1 VDKIGEEDISSYQK
15 ITILITICIFI
26 FGSLRSKKKKTMALQ
41 TFLKPPVIIK
51 NAITSENH
59 RVKTPEGEVVGSF
72 STRLP
77 HYDQSQHELWAMM
90 DFGSRLGK
98 CMIDRED
105 VTNYLL
111 GGSKDIGFTLSLDG
125 KIEAIEIR
133 ESVVCTQNGT
143 PVSVVDA
150 EKISSTA
157 KICRICQ
164 KNTIDTQP
172 SRCGQCKSV
181 YYCSRACQLFDWVH
195 HKPMCI
201 AIKEFIDKKE
211 SSAAA
216 AAAAYVSEEEV
227 PRPASKK
234 MITDSPVDKH
244 VSFSDD
250 NDERSLLDQYSP
262 PQSASNAHT
271 KLGSLCAPTATMA
284 ERHAIY
290 REVDDLTE
298 MLGAMVGD
306 NNDEKK

>member
-1 VDKIGEEDISSYQK
+1 
-15 ITILITICIFI
+15 
-26 FGSLRSKKKKTMALQ
+26 MALKTIQ
-41 TFLKPPVIIK
+41 KPAVIIK
-51 NAITSENH
+51 NAISSENH

-90 DFGSRLGK
+90 NFGSRIGK
-98 CMIDRED
+98 CLVDRED

-111 GGSKDIGFTLSLDG
+111 GKSKDIGFSLALDG

-133 ESVVCTQNGT
+133 ESVVCNQNGA
-143 PVSVVDA
+143 PVSVVDP

-181 YYCSRACQLFDWVH
+181 YYCSRACQVFDWVH

-211 SSAAA
+211 ETAAAAA
-216 AAAAYVSEEEV
+216 AAAAYVSEEV
-227 PRPASKK
+227 PSPTSKK
-234 MITDSPVDKH
+234 MITDSSIDRH

-250 NDERSLLDQYSP
+250 NNSEQSLLDQYAP
-262 PQSASNAHT
+262 KTASNAHK
-271 KLGSLCAPTATMA
+271 KLEKLCAPTATMA
-284 ERHAIY
+284 DRHAIY
-290 REVDDLTE
+290 REVDDLTK
-298 MLGAMVGD
+298 MLGAMVGH
-306 NNDEKK
+306 NDEKK